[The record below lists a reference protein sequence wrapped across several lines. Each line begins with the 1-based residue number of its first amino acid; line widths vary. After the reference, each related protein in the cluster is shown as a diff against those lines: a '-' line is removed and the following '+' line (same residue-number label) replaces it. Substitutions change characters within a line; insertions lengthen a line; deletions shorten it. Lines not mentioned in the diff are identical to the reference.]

1 MAPRSGALIAGITR
15 FVEDIPEIKEAVS
28 EMADQG
34 VDVVSVSVVSAV
46 LCPHGRSAGQIF
58 DEWRGNY

>member
-34 VDVVSVSVVSAV
+34 VDVVSVSVCISCLVSPRTV
-46 LCPHGRSAGQIF
+46 CRSNF
-58 DEWRGNY
+58 R